1 MGGSIEPKQ
10 PELAALAQQVENL
23 RQRVSSLERLLGVVP
38 TERPD
43 RIVEAITPLPGQT
56 ESLLGNTT
64 KLIPLIG
71 KALLGI
77 AGAYLL
83 RALTERG
90 MFPLKVGVAI
100 AIVYA
105 LGWLLLAARTAPK
118 EHVTAAAYASTSVLI
133 LMPLVWEATVLFHA
147 ISCWTAAWILF
158 LFSAFGLA
166 LSWRK
171 FLSAL
176 ASITVMAGVLTS
188 LALLVA
194 THDLAPFTLELL
206 GTAAAVEFSACLG
219 HALGL
224 RWFVACAADLA
235 VLLLTYFLTRAE
247 GLPEG
252 YAAIPLGTALAA
264 QVSLLFI
271 FLSSTTVRTVFKG
284 YPVTTFETIQ
294 WLVAFVLSVGGALRL
309 AHGNPAA
316 VSAISIMSLGCG
328 AACYVISFAFLA
340 RAGKR
345 DRNFYT
351 YTSFGLLLVFGGSR
365 LLVSGVALALVL
377 SILSL
382 ACLLIGRES
391 GRMTLKWHGTIYLLS
406 ATVLSGLGGWTAAH
420 LLPAGAVRVPL
431 APAAVVAAVAAIL
444 GYALAWRSPRIG
456 SWPWPRRLVVLL
468 LAANCAWIV
477 VGLAV
482 GALAALYRSPGA
494 SAQAPAFYPT
504 FRTGILTAWSLLMAW
519 SGTKWGRFEAVW
531 LVYPFMGCTAYKLAV
546 QDLPGGETLSLF
558 ASLFLFGGAL
568 IVLPRILQK
577 SNSRNAAG
585 GAGL

>member
-1 MGGSIEPKQ
+1 MVDETQQYS
-10 PELAALAQQVENL
+10 AAEMERMMKVQDVLLKAMAKKITWWAAAEILGVPD
-23 RQRVSSLERLLGVVP
+23 RTMRRWRERLEKGGYAGLA
-38 TERPD
+38 D
-43 RIVEAITPLPGQT
+43 RRKGKPSA
-56 ESLLGNTT
+56 
-64 KLIPLIG
+64 KRIPLATVEKVLGLYQETYYDLNIQHFHEKLG
-71 KALLGI
+71 EEHGIQLSYTWVQKALQG
-77 AGAYLL
+77 AGLVAK
-83 RALTERG
+83 RHKRG
-90 MFPLKVGVAI
+90 PHR
-100 AIVYA
+100 

-133 LMPLVWEATVLFHA
+133 LMPLVWEATVRFHA

-176 ASITVMAGVLTS
+176 ASIAVMAGVLTS

-206 GTAAAVEFSACLG
+206 GTAAAVELSACLG
-219 HALGL
+219 HALAL

-309 AHGNPAA
+309 AHGNPTA

-351 YTSFGLLLVFGGSR
+351 YTTFGLLLVFGGSR
-365 LLVSGVALALVL
+365 LLVSAVALALVL

-420 LLPAGAVRVPL
+420 LLPTGAVRLPL
-431 APAAVVAAVAAIL
+431 APAAGVAAVAAIL
-444 GYALAWRSPRIG
+444 GYALGLRPPEKIRKTIFMQNCFGAYSGHG
-456 SWPWPRRLVVLL
+456 SSTSAYRCSQEGS
-468 LAANCAWIV
+468 A
-477 VGLAV
+477 
-482 GALAALYRSPGA
+482 GAY
-494 SAQAPAFYPT
+494 
-504 FRTGILTAWSLLMAW
+504 
-519 SGTKWGRFEAVW
+519 E
-531 LVYPFMGCTAYKLAV
+531 
-546 QDLPGGETLSLF
+546 E
-558 ASLFLFGGAL
+558 
-568 IVLPRILQK
+568 
-577 SNSRNAAG
+577 
-585 GAGL
+585 